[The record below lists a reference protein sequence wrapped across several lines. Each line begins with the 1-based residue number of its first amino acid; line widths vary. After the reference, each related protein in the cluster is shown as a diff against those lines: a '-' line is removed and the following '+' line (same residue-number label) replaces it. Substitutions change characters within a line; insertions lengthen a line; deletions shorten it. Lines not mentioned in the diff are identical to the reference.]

1 MEEEVLKSLSNIR
14 LKTLALVL
22 FLKRNNRVF
31 KRDIDIIANK
41 KRRLRRIIPTIPAL
55 LGSAGAILGSGA
67 DDDDDPAFLIG
78 GPPIPPI
85 GGVGDD
91 IDAIPGKVDT
101 KPDPVPDPQPVP
113 VDVPQ
118 PIPVDVPQLVP
129 DKVPDPIPVDVPQPI
144 PVPDKVPD
152 IINVPGK
159 VPVPDVAPVPDKT
172 PDRVP
177 NPGGIVNWPEIPLI
191 PGLYPEGEDLGQG
204 LGKDIF
210 NPNALPTPSFAF
222 SEGMNI
228 NWDTFLN
235 TETIEELNVN
245 VDKYSWVDDLSPL
258 QAWKILNFNMNKP
271 YTWLLLAGLGIA
283 MASLLFP
290 GDAGALAIFGTTAV
304 LAKIKYAIAAG
315 IFLVP
320 PLLNSS
326 AKADELSSINTS
338 SHLISSASVV
348 PTGLDT
354 HTDNTRTVIII
365 TDTPVA

>member
-67 DDDDDPAFLIG
+67 DDDDPAFLIG

-85 GGVGDD
+85 GGVGGD

-177 NPGGIVNWPEIPLI
+177 DITPNPGGIVNWPEIPLI
-191 PGLYPEGEDLGQG
+191 PGLYPKGEDLGQG

-222 SEGMNI
+222 SEGMDI

-235 TETIEELNVN
+235 TETVQQPEVVN
-245 VDKYSWVDDLSPL
+245 SLSWVDNLNAK
-258 QAWKILNFNMNKP
+258 QVWEIL
-271 YTWLLLAGLGIA
+271 
-283 MASLLFP
+283 
-290 GDAGALAIFGTTAV
+290 
-304 LAKIKYAIAAG
+304 
-315 IFLVP
+315 
-320 PLLNSS
+320 
-326 AKADELSSINTS
+326 KANIGNP
-338 SHLISSASVV
+338 IVW
-348 PTGLDT
+348 
-354 HTDNTRTVIII
+354 I
-365 TDTPVA
+365 TFCSF